1 MGPITVKPNSNK
13 KEIKNDKYQL
23 ISFEYIYGL
32 YKYNYFNSNVTEWF
46 YLLKQISN
54 KIRVALFK

>member
-32 YKYNYFNSNVTEWF
+32 YKYNYFNSNVTE
-46 YLLKQISN
+46 
-54 KIRVALFK
+54 